1 MSGEVKKTTVRLP
14 EDALSQLEQLAKEQ
28 NITLTGA
35 LQKAIATEYYVRS
48 EIKQGGKILIEKP
61 NHTFSEVVFR

>member
-1 MSGEVKKTTVRLP
+1 MAGEVKKTTVRLP

-35 LQKAIATEYYVRS
+35 LQKAIATEYYRS
-48 EIKQGGKILIEKP
+48 FITLGRRK
-61 NHTFSEVVFR
+61 